1 MAVADTELNPEPTT
15 CDVESYRLL
24 LHTPT
29 CAQTTGLVIFPANSP
44 IRFGSIALEIESK
57 REAIVIQTFER
68 SDQNHSFGDFD
79 FGLESQRYVDGTGDE
94 A

>member
-1 MAVADTELNPEPTT
+1 MLTSCLSKRSATCFIIDPMAVADTELNPEPTT

-44 IRFGSIALEIESK
+44 IGFGSIALEIESK
-57 REAIVIQTFER
+57 REAIVIPDIRKIRPKPQLR
-68 SDQNHSFGDFD
+68 
-79 FGLESQRYVDGTGDE
+79 
-94 A
+94 